1 MVIVL
6 LVFTLDQVFG
16 ILPINPVAAAVTQFS
31 FASAGDYGFSSAAK
45 TVMSSM
51 GSSGA
56 SFALGVGDLLYTQPT
71 STVNEKTWCNQ
82 FKTSIPNVELI
93 VGNHETWETN
103 STDGGGS
110 INKFVLDCPFT
121 LGAETGTY
129 GFRYYFDYPST
140 NPLAR
145 FIMVDPAIWN
155 GTTSSSSLS
164 YASGTANYNWVANA
178 VDNARSNAI
187 PWVIVV
193 MHKIC
198 IGTGSQGCEVPMSFL
213 TMLMN
218 KRVDLILQGHDHTYQ
233 RSKQLTCAT
242 DGTYVSSC
250 VANPGSS
257 LTKGAGTV
265 YVIDGTGGE
274 GGGKTV
280 SKPNT
285 GYFAAYCCSTG
296 TPLGYSLF
304 TITSSSLLST
314 FVNTGGQT
322 YKDSFTITGSS
333 PPPNPSFTVS
343 ASPASVSFASGHSAT
358 SKITVNSV
366 NGFAGTVSLSA
377 SVLPSSGLTA
387 LLNPSSFNV
396 PKGGS
401 ASSTLTVSS
410 STWGNYVVNVTAV
423 SGSLI
428 GFTTVN
434 VKVSDFSIS
443 ANPSSLS
450 FAVKSSAS
458 STITVTS
465 LNGFSGAVSLSA
477 TSSPSGISLSFTNGS
492 VSVPTNSSASSILKV
507 KSDKTGTYTVSVAG
521 NAGGGLTHKVVLTV
535 TVTTSQ
541 PAPDFG
547 IMASPSSV
555 AFNSG
560 TSGGTTATLTGSS
573 GFAGTLTITTVVN
586 PSSGLSASCS
596 PSSITLS
603 SSTPSASSICTFVSS
618 VTATYTVTVSASNG
632 TLTRSTLVTVHVGDF
647 SISVNPSTVSSAAGS
662 SASATVTLS
671 SIEQFTGTVALTVTP
686 SSNSVS
692 ATVSPSSLTIASGG
706 SATST
711 LSLGSNTAGTYTVQ
725 VTGASGS
732 LSHSATVTY
741 NVGAAPDF
749 MISTSPTSV
758 RVNAGTAGTSTITV
772 SSLNGFNGAVSLT
785 ASVSPSTGLTCNLNP
800 TSVTTPSGGSA
811 TSSLSCSGS
820 AGTYTVTV
828 TGTSGNLSH
837 TAIVTYTVQDFT
849 IAASP
854 TSVSII
860 AGGAAGTSTITATGL
875 NGFTGPV
882 SLTSAVTGGT
892 SGTTTCTLSPT
903 SVTLGNSGT
912 STLSCSA
919 SPTASGSFTITVT
932 GTSGSLSHN
941 AIVTYNVGAA
951 PDFTINANPSSVTTN
966 LGVAGTSMITV
977 GSQNGFNSA
986 VALTATISPSSGL
999 TCSLSPSNVTPTSGG
1014 SVTSTLSCTGATTG
1028 SYSVTVNGTSGS
1040 LSHSTTVT
1048 FHINGT
1054 SSNPPAY
1061 ALVTSFGG
1069 QVYKYQN
1076 GTMTLIGQPVTTALR
1091 LIAWKPDGSYALIV
1105 GDSAVLLK
1113 WDGTTLTQISTS
1125 GVMSSGND
1133 LNTVAW
1139 NPDGSYALM
1148 GGTDGDLL
1156 KYDGTSLTRVTDPNT
1171 HQIQGI
1177 SWNPSGATAL
1187 LVGNGGALFTYQSG
1201 TVAILNSGTTND
1213 LYGVAWNP
1221 SGQYALIS
1229 GANGSIL
1236 RWDGTTVTVL
1246 NTSGLYPSTTIV
1258 RYVAWNSAG
1267 TQALLVG
1274 NAGGLVLSYDG
1285 TNLSVLTSGTSNGLF
1300 SLAWSGATATIVG
1313 NGGTMLTY
1321 SSGSF
1326 NTLAT
1331 GVTTD
1336 LRGIAW
1342 KPT

>member
-1 MVIVL
+1 MKSPRKIMVIVL

-16 ILPINPVAAAVTQFS
+16 ILPINPAAAAVTQFS

-140 NPLAR
+140 SPLAR

-280 SKPNT
+280 SKQNT

-434 VKVSDFSIS
+434 AKVSDFSIS
-443 ANPSSLS
+443 ANPPSLS
-450 FAVKSSAS
+450 FAVKSSTS

-477 TSSPSGISLSFTNGS
+477 TSSPSGISLSFSNGS

-521 NAGGGLTHKVVLTV
+521 NAGGGLSHKAALNV
-535 TVTTSQ
+535 TVT
-541 PAPDFG
+541 A
-547 IMASPSSV
+547 I
-555 AFNSG
+555 
-560 TSGGTTATLTGSS
+560 
-573 GFAGTLTITTVVN
+573 
-586 PSSGLSASCS
+586 
-596 PSSITLS
+596 
-603 SSTPSASSICTFVSS
+603 
-618 VTATYTVTVSASNG
+618 YTVTVSASNG
-632 TLTRSTLVTVHVGDF
+632 TLTRSTIVTVHVGDF
-647 SISVNPSTVSSAAGS
+647 SISINPSTVSSAAGS
-662 SASATVTLS
+662 STSATVTLS

-772 SSLNGFNGAVSLT
+772 SSLNGFNSAVSLT
-785 ASVSPSTGLTCNLNP
+785 ASVSPSPGLTCNLNP
-800 TSVTTPSGGSA
+800 TSVTTLSGGSA

-820 AGTYTVTV
+820 AGTYTVTA
-828 TGTSGNLSH
+828 TGTSGSLSH
-837 TAIVTYTVQDFT
+837 TATVTYTVQDFT
-849 IAASP
+849 ISASP

-882 SLTSAVTGGT
+882 SLTSTVTGGA

-919 SPTASGSFTITVT
+919 SSTASGSFTVTVT

-977 GSQNGFNSA
+977 GSQKGFNSA

-1048 FHINGT
+1048 FQINGT

-1113 WDGTTLTQISTS
+1113 WD
-1125 GVMSSGND
+1125 
-1133 LNTVAW
+1133 
-1139 NPDGSYALM
+1139 
-1148 GGTDGDLL
+1148 
-1156 KYDGTSLTRVTDPNT
+1156 
-1171 HQIQGI
+1171 
-1177 SWNPSGATAL
+1177 
-1187 LVGNGGALFTYQSG
+1187 
-1201 TVAILNSGTTND
+1201 
-1213 LYGVAWNP
+1213 
-1221 SGQYALIS
+1221 
-1229 GANGSIL
+1229 
-1236 RWDGTTVTVL
+1236 
-1246 NTSGLYPSTTIV
+1246 
-1258 RYVAWNSAG
+1258 
-1267 TQALLVG
+1267 
-1274 NAGGLVLSYDG
+1274 
-1285 TNLSVLTSGTSNGLF
+1285 
-1300 SLAWSGATATIVG
+1300 
-1313 NGGTMLTY
+1313 
-1321 SSGSF
+1321 
-1326 NTLAT
+1326 
-1331 GVTTD
+1331 
-1336 LRGIAW
+1336 
-1342 KPT
+1342 

>member
-1 MVIVL
+1 
-6 LVFTLDQVFG
+6 
-16 ILPINPVAAAVTQFS
+16 
-31 FASAGDYGFSSAAK
+31 
-45 TVMSSM
+45 
-51 GSSGA
+51 
-56 SFALGVGDLLYTQPT
+56 
-71 STVNEKTWCNQ
+71 
-82 FKTSIPNVELI
+82 
-93 VGNHETWETN
+93 
-103 STDGGGS
+103 
-110 INKFVLDCPFT
+110 
-121 LGAETGTY
+121 
-129 GFRYYFDYPST
+129 
-140 NPLAR
+140 
-145 FIMVDPAIWN
+145 
-155 GTTSSSSLS
+155 
-164 YASGTANYNWVANA
+164 
-178 VDNARSNAI
+178 
-187 PWVIVV
+187 
-193 MHKIC
+193 
-198 IGTGSQGCEVPMSFL
+198 MSFL

-233 RSKQLTCAT
+233 RSKQLTCET

-250 VANPGSS
+250 VANPGWS

-304 TITSSSLLST
+304 TITSSSLQST

-434 VKVSDFSIS
+434 VNVSDFSIS

-618 VTATYTVTVSASNG
+618 VTSIYAVTVSASNG
-632 TLTRSTLVTVHVGDF
+632 TLTRSTIVTVHVGDF
-647 SISVNPSTVSSAAGS
+647 SISINPSTVSSAAGS
-662 SASATVTLS
+662 STSATVTLS

-692 ATVSPSSLTIASGG
+692 ATVSPSDLTIASGG

-711 LSLGSNTAGTYTVQ
+711 LFLGSNTAGTYTVQ

-837 TAIVTYTVQDFT
+837 T
-849 IAASP
+849 
-854 TSVSII
+854 
-860 AGGAAGTSTITATGL
+860 
-875 NGFTGPV
+875 
-882 SLTSAVTGGT
+882 
-892 SGTTTCTLSPT
+892 
-903 SVTLGNSGT
+903 
-912 STLSCSA
+912 
-919 SPTASGSFTITVT
+919 
-932 GTSGSLSHN
+932 

-1177 SWNPSGATAL
+1177 SWNPSGTTAL
-1187 LVGNGGALFTYQSG
+1187 LVGNGGALFTYRSG
-1201 TVAILNSGTTND
+1201 TVAILNSGITND

-1313 NGGTMLTY
+1313 NGGTMLSY

>member
-1 MVIVL
+1 MKSRRKIMVIVL

-16 ILPINPVAAAVTQFS
+16 ILPINPAAAAVTQFS

-280 SKPNT
+280 LKPNT

-304 TITSSSLLST
+304 TITSSSLQST

-343 ASPASVSFASGHSAT
+343 LSPASVSFASGHSAT

-477 TSSPSGISLSFTNGS
+477 TSSPSGVSFSFSNGS

-507 KSDKTGTYTVSVAG
+507 KSDKTGTYTASVAG
-521 NAGGGLTHKVVLTV
+521 NAGGGLIHKAALNV
-535 TVTTSQ
+535 TVTASQ
-541 PAPDFG
+541 QAPDFG

-555 AFNSG
+555 TFNSC
-560 TSGGTTATLTGSS
+560 TSGSTTATLTGSS
-573 GFAGTLTITTVVN
+573 GFTGTLTITTAVN

-596 PSSITLS
+596 TSSITLS

-618 VTATYTVTVSASNG
+618 VTAIYTVTVSASNG
-632 TLTRSTLVTVHVGDF
+632 TLTRSTIVTVHVGDF
-647 SISVNPSTVSSAAGS
+647 SISINPSTVSSAAGS

-706 SATST
+706 SATSI
-711 LSLGSNTAGTYTVQ
+711 LSLSSNTAGTYTVQ

-758 RVNAGTAGTSTITV
+758 RVNAGTAGTSTITIT
-772 SSLNGFNGAVSLT
+772 SLNGFNSAVSLT
-785 ASVSPSTGLTCNLNP
+785 PSVSPSTGLTCNLNP
-800 TSVTTPSGGSA
+800 TSVTTPSGGSV

-828 TGTSGNLSH
+828 TGTSGSLSH
-837 TAIVTYTVQDFT
+837 SAIVTY
-849 IAASP
+849 
-854 TSVSII
+854 SV
-860 AGGAAGTSTITATGL
+860 
-875 NGFTGPV
+875 
-882 SLTSAVTGGT
+882 
-892 SGTTTCTLSPT
+892 
-903 SVTLGNSGT
+903 GN
-912 STLSCSA
+912 
-919 SPTASGSFTITVT
+919 
-932 GTSGSLSHN
+932 
-941 AIVTYNVGAA
+941 A
-951 PDFTINANPSSVTTN
+951 PDFTINANPASVTTN
-966 LGVAGTSMITV
+966 LGVAGTTTITV

-999 TCSLSPSNVTPTSGG
+999 TCSLNPSNVTPTSGG
-1014 SVTSTLSCTGATTG
+1014 SVTSTLSCTGAATG

-1048 FHINGT
+1048 FQINGT

-1113 WDGTTLTQISTS
+1113 WDGTTLAQISTS

-1156 KYDGTSLTRVTDPNT
+1156 KYDGTSLTRITDPNT

-1177 SWNPSGATAL
+1177 SWNPSGTTAL

-1201 TVAILNSGTTND
+1201 TVAILKSGTTND

-1300 SLAWSGATATIVG
+1300 SLAWFGATATIVG
-1313 NGGTMLTY
+1313 NGGTMLSY

-1326 NTLAT
+1326 STLAT
-1331 GVTTD
+1331 GVTAD

>member
-16 ILPINPVAAAVTQFS
+16 ILPINPAAAAVTQFS

-45 TVMSSM
+45 TVISSM

-280 SKPNT
+280 LKPNT

-304 TITSSSLLST
+304 TITSSSLQST

-343 ASPASVSFASGHSAT
+343 PSPASVSFASGHSAT

-410 STWGNYVVNVTAV
+410 STWGNYLVNVTAV

-443 ANPSSLS
+443 ANPSSLG

-465 LNGFSGAVSLSA
+465 LDGFSGAVSLSA
-477 TSSPSGISLSFTNGS
+477 TSSPSGISLSFSNGS

-535 TVTTSQ
+535 TVTISQ
-541 PAPDFG
+541 PAPDFS
-547 IMASPSSV
+547 ISANPSSV
-555 AFNSG
+555 SFNSG
-560 TSGGTTATLTGSS
+560 NSGSTSVTLTGSS
-573 GFAGTLTITTVVN
+573 GFTGTLTISTAVN
-586 PSSGLSASCS
+586 PVSGVSASCT

-603 SSTPSASSICTFVSS
+603 SSAPSASSVCTLVSS
-618 VTATYTVTVSASNG
+618 LAAPYTVTISASNG
-632 TLTRSTLVTVHVGDF
+632 TLTRSTTVTAHVSDF
-647 SISVNPSTVSSAAGS
+647 SISISPSSVSGAVGS
-662 SASATVTLS
+662 STSATVTLS
-671 SIEQFTGTVALTVTP
+671 SIDQFTGPVALTVPP

-725 VTGASGS
+725 VTGSSGS

-749 MISTSPTSV
+749 MISTSPTPV
-758 RVNAGTAGTSTITV
+758 RANAGTAGTSTITV
-772 SSLNGFNGAVSLT
+772 SSLNGFNGPVSLT
-785 ASVSPSTGLTCNLNP
+785 A
-800 TSVTTPSGGSA
+800 
-811 TSSLSCSGS
+811 
-820 AGTYTVTV
+820 TV
-828 TGTSGNLSH
+828 TG
-837 TAIVTYTVQDFT
+837 
-849 IAASP
+849 
-854 TSVSII
+854 
-860 AGGAAGTSTITATGL
+860 GA
-875 NGFTGPV
+875 
-882 SLTSAVTGGT
+882 

-919 SPTASGSFTITVT
+919 SSTASGSFTVTVT

-966 LGVAGTSMITV
+966 LGVAGTTTITV

-986 VALTATISPSSGL
+986 VSLTATIAPSSGL

-1028 SYSVTVNGTSGS
+1028 SYSVTVNGTSSS

-1048 FHINGT
+1048 FQINGT
-1054 SSNPPAY
+1054 SSNHPAY

-1113 WDGTTLTQISTS
+1113 WDGTTLAQISTS

-1156 KYDGTSLTRVTDPNT
+1156 KYDGTSLARVTDPNT

-1177 SWNPSGATAL
+1177 SWNPSGTTAL

-1201 TVAILNSGTTND
+1201 IVAILNSGTTND

-1229 GANGSIL
+1229 GGNGSIL

-1285 TNLSVLTSGTSNGLF
+1285 TNLSVLPSGTSNGLF